1 MKGVKQVN
9 GSVRKK
15 GRTWSYRID
24 LGIVDGKRKQ
34 KERSGFKRKTDAQAA
49 LRKAIDE
56 LENTGGVFEPAT
68 ISFSDYLNYFIE
80 NYIEINLRENS
91 QRARKHIIKNHI
103 RPEFGKYKI
112 MQITSQALQRFIT
125 KKSKEYSKNYVS
137 MIHATL
143 STAFK
148 MAVEWEFI
156 KVNPMTRVKV
166 PKRDDHEM
174 DKKIKTLS
182 LEEVNKCA
190 ERLKETHHYIPFMIG
205 FHTGL
210 RSGEIAALQWSD
222 VDFDNMMLSVTK
234 RLDYSSN
241 KEEWEFK
248 PPKTRSSNRTIAIG
262 NELINI
268 LKNHKIEQKKNKL
281 KYGEYYTE
289 NAFICTFENGEIVT
303 TKTISRMSK
312 IIKRDLKIDFNF
324 HMLRHTHATML
335 LEAGISPKVV
345 QERLGHSTVSITLD
359 TYSHITID
367 FQKTAVS
374 EYEKYLQKNKI
385 SHGN

>member
-1 MKGVKQVN
+1 MQ
-9 GSVRKK
+9 GSIRKRRGK
-15 GRTWSYRID
+15 WSYIVY
-24 LGIVDGKRKQ
+24 LGVVDGNKKY
-34 KERSGFKRKTDAQAA
+34 KEKGGFEKKTEAQAA
-49 LRKAIDE
+49 LRKALEE
-56 LENTGGVFEPAT
+56 LENTGGVFEPTT
-68 ISFSDYLNYFIE
+68 ISFSDYLDYFIE

-103 RPEFGKYKI
+103 KPEFGKYKI

-125 KKSKEYSKNYVS
+125 KKSKEYSKNYIS

-156 KVNPMTRVKV
+156 KTNPMDRVKV

-182 LEEVNKCA
+182 LEEVNRCIK
-190 ERLKETHHYIPFMIG
+190 RLRNTHHYIPFIIA

-210 RSGEIAALQWSD
+210 RSGEVAALQWSD
-222 VDFDNMMLSVTK
+222 IDFNNSMLSVTK
-234 RLDYSSN
+234 RLDYSAN
-241 KEEWEFK
+241 KKDWEFK
-248 PPKTRSSNRTIAIG
+248 PTKTRSSNRTIALG
-262 NELINI
+262 SELTNI
-268 LKNHKIEQKKNKL
+268 LKSHKVEQKKNKL

-289 NAFICTFENGEIVT
+289 NDFICTFENGQIVT
-303 TKTISRMSK
+303 TKTISRVSK

-335 LEAGISPKVV
+335 LEAGINPKVV

-359 TYSHITID
+359 TYSHITIE
-367 FQKTAVS
+367 FQKTAVL
-374 EYEKYLQKNKI
+374 EYEKYLQKNKVP
-385 SHGN
+385 NLK